1 MKVNGKDDIPYI
13 IIVMEN
19 EKCSKPPTSVQTM
32 SKTTKQISRFGSGW
46 SWFQHFWHRGW
57 IWGAAHATAPAAGWQ
72 GLHSRPPDLRHW
84 RGATSHIVALLQG
97 FLQKALEFRQSIHL
111 AMAMGAWWGTKK
123 PMDRWGDLPL
133 ADHGR
138 PWHAMAISSGLN
150 GKTLWNHDAI
160 FGRRFI
166 IVCLIK
172 IVAIWGVYNPF
183 WDTPNQNSCCSL
195 YPNFIPEY
203 YHYHHHH
210 HPSII
215 YIILIIYIIY
225 INYTCIAW
233 L

>member
-84 RGATSHIVALLQG
+84 RGPRPHRGTSPGLSAESLGVSAKHPPGHGHGCLV
-97 FLQKALEFRQSIHL
+97 RY
-111 AMAMGAWWGTKK
+111 KK
-123 PMDRWGDLPL
+123 PMDRWGTYHWQTM
-133 ADHGR
+133 AGHGM
-138 PWHAMAISSGLN
+138 PWPFHRDWMG
-150 GKTLWNHDAI
+150 TLWNHDAI

-210 HPSII
+210 HQLF
-215 YIILIIYIIY
+215 ILY
-225 INYTCIAW
+225 
-233 L
+233 